1 MPKNTPL
8 PGCVFSAVSQPQVVL
23 FFTGVVLFSREHLKT
38 WEEQRRGVGGC
49 RQAGIT
55 GPTNPLHRNE
65 GGGNRRQRRGGG
77 DLEVEESVDRASDP
91 AGAGRGT
98 APTCFGHSNRGMLS
112 QRGRKRVT
120 RPLGPSPRSPGP
132 LSLQRMPCRL
142 PAPGILSAQRPSL
155 GCRREPGRPCL
166 ALRGSRDPRVSDR
179 ATASLSF
186 SAAPTGPTPG
196 SRPLLTSQTQQ
207 GVASGLLMPTQCAI
221 FIYFLIKKLL

>member
-1 MPKNTPL
+1 ME
-8 PGCVFSAVSQPQVVL
+8 L

-120 RPLGPSPRSPGP
+120 SPWARARGRPGPSLCRGCPAVFLLRASSPPKGRPWAVAGNPAGP
-132 LSLQRMPCRL
+132 ASPSAEAGTHALVTARQHRCLSLQHLGDLRQEAGPSS
-142 PAPGILSAQRPSL
+142 PVRPSKVL
-155 GCRREPGRPCL
+155 PPAYSCQL
-166 ALRGSRDPRVSDR
+166 NAQFL
-179 ATASLSF
+179 F
-186 SAAPTGPTPG
+186 
-196 SRPLLTSQTQQ
+196 
-207 GVASGLLMPTQCAI
+207 I
-221 FIYFLIKKLL
+221 F